1 MDMFY
6 LFKLNN
12 VIVRVEL
19 STLQITI
26 KTNMTVKIIIAK
38 VIQK

>member
-1 MDMFY
+1 MFY